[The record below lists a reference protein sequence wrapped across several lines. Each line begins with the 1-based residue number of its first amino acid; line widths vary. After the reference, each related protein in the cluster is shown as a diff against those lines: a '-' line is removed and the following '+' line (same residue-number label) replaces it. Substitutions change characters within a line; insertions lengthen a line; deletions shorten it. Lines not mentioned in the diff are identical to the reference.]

1 MKRWYI
7 LIAVSCSYFAF
18 CTNENP
24 TEVSATSGF
33 RDSIV
38 MDLFSFNV
46 YNFNHFKQYYGS
58 VTITEKGQT
67 LLQPLDTVST
77 LKSFDTLNFST
88 VIVPTYVPSRFEAWV
103 YDSIPLV
110 TTEESDPEVLVKAY
124 SFSMNYFF
132 RLDSAAVNID
142 KCIKPVEMTYKYGY
156 GFVIREQ
163 IWGTGKLKIYYE

>member
-1 MKRWYI
+1 MKKSYI
-7 LIAVSCSYFAF
+7 LCAVFFSSLTF

-24 TEVSATSGF
+24 TEVSAAGGF

-38 MDLFSFNV
+38 MDLFSYNV

-58 VTITEKGQT
+58 VTITEKGQS
-67 LLQPLDTVST
+67 LLKPLDTVST
-77 LKSFDTLNFST
+77 LKSFDTINFST
-88 VIVPTYVPSRFEAWV
+88 VIVPKYVPSRFEAWV
-103 YDSIPLV
+103 YDSIPLII
-110 TTEESDPEVLVKAY
+110 TEETDPEVLVKAY